1 VFGDRWIAVRSGLTS
16 DTGLLPRAR
25 LRPFGN
31 RVDPS
36 IQYGLDGEAHGYVS
50 RAVENLKDL
59 VANQT
64 TEFAPG
70 PLFGNEFNPAVAGV
84 AFGAGD
90 VGLLHVL
97 DMRLRLDRSS
107 PVPSSVG
114 LALAPAPNC
123 DHPAGPSAPFSDKW
137 LNSKPTSRDGTGEAT
152 ISEATHM
159 LAEKFI
165 LLLETVI
172 SRTYPDGSPRIVSAS
187 RHVPIKLPNE
197 SGK

>member
-1 VFGDRWIAVRSGLTS
+1 
-16 DTGLLPRAR
+16 
-25 LRPFGN
+25 
-31 RVDPS
+31 
-36 IQYGLDGEAHGYVS
+36 LDGEAHGYVS

-123 DHPAGPSAPFSDKW
+123 DHPAGPSAPFSDK
-137 LNSKPTSRDGTGEAT
+137 
-152 ISEATHM
+152 
-159 LAEKFI
+159 
-165 LLLETVI
+165 
-172 SRTYPDGSPRIVSAS
+172 
-187 RHVPIKLPNE
+187 
-197 SGK
+197 